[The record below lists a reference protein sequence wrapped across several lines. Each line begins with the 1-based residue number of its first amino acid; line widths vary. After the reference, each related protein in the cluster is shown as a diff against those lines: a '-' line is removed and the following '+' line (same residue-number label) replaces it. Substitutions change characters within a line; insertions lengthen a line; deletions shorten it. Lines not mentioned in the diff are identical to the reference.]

1 MNKKNKTL
9 YLLCNI
15 FLKQVTTI
23 NGARI
28 APNKRDI
35 EIPQGIAHAVDRVM
49 FPLPVGDLM
58 QTLAAD
64 REQRFGIFLRILQAA
79 GLEEILTGIF
89 YLKFYVLLNHFI

>member
-1 MNKKNKTL
+1 M
-9 YLLCNI
+9 CNLI
-15 FLKQVTTI
+15 LIQVTTI

-28 APNKRDI
+28 APNKRNI

-79 GLEEILTGIF
+79 GLEDTLSGIIIIIF
-89 YLKFYVLLNHFI
+89 FLKC